1 MEQASAWHC
10 WHGSLGCHT
19 WDPGGNFTFQCN
31 TLHAKTKKKHLSRQ
45 QGKANTTNRQFRTTK
60 NHGQTTL
67 EGKTVTVSPFWCNQ
81 RSLNSLCRAIATV
94 EALTAA
100 NRGALLMLKTLKN
113 LDVFSN
119 AVAPM
124 PLAPNLQKTRRARM
138 TRRPSVAE
146 CQYETTCLR
155 HNIPTEP
162 QSIPRHNT
170 TQCKTVQVELQHTST
185 DISPPETNKRN
196 QKPLLQNSQKR
207 TNRNTTETMEGPE
220 TTTITPFARDKHHI

>member
-1 MEQASAWHC
+1 MQHAACKNQKKNTGHDSKGKRTPQTDNFGPQKTTVKPLWKVKR
-10 WHGSLGCHT
+10 SLSVHFGV
-19 WDPGGNFTFQCN
+19 P
-31 TLHAKTKKKHLSRQ
+31 
-45 QGKANTTNRQFRTTK
+45 
-60 NHGQTTL
+60 
-67 EGKTVTVSPFWCNQ
+67 

-220 TTTITPFARDKHHI
+220 TTTITPFARGKHHI